1 MPFAYHG
8 VSTSTDVG
16 DIKNIEVNYCEFP
29 ASSIERLVPF
39 TSRAPRKLANGAIR
53 EDGYINAELAFEI
66 ADRADLNDLMYAVF
80 GGWTVASVERA
91 ISLMDESG
99 HYSPYLAWMGKPS
112 FRTARGGV
120 YRLEVVF
127 PLSNLRLQSATKTG
141 NYTVTADDR
150 LLYCNTTSGS
160 ITLALPAVATVN
172 PYVMYSAIKTAA
184 GNTLTLDPNSSEQI
198 NSASTY
204 AVTAVNAR
212 VDFYTDATAWYVK
225 APE

>member
-8 VSTSTDVG
+8 ISTSTDVG
-16 DIKNIEVNYCEFP
+16 DIKNIEANYCDFP

-39 TSRAPRKLANGAIR
+39 TSRAPRRLANGAIR

-99 HYSPYLAWMGKPS
+99 HYSPYLTWIGKPS
-112 FRTARGGV
+112 FRTARGGT

-127 PLSNLRLQSATKTG
+127 PLSNLRLQSTTKTA

-150 LLYCNTTSGS
+150 LIYCNTGSGS

-172 PYVMYSAIKTAA
+172 PYVMYSAVKTAA
-184 GNTLTLDPNSSEQI
+184 GNTLTINPDGSEEI
-198 NSASTY
+198 ENAATY
-204 AVTAVNAR
+204 AVTALNAR
-212 VDFYTDATAWYVK
+212 IDYFSDGVSWWVK
-225 APE
+225 QPE